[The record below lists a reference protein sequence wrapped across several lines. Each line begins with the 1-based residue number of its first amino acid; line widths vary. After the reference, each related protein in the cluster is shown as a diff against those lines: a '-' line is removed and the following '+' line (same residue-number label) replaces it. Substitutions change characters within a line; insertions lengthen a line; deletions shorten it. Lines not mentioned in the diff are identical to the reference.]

1 MIHNSTNLLILPPN
15 ESMGCYKKRSRMQ
28 VFGTWATEMGII
40 GTASLLQTFL
50 YLYGPSGKINKWKNH
65 SPDQVND
72 DPHID
77 QSIYITNC
85 DFETLKSIFF

>member
-1 MIHNSTNLLILPPN
+1 MQLYIVLQNNNSQMLGAREYN
-15 ESMGCYKKRSRMQ
+15 Q
-28 VFGTWATEMGII
+28 II
-40 GTASLLQTFL
+40 YYYNSSL

-77 QSIYITNC
+77 QSIYIRNC
-85 DFETLKSIFF
+85 DFETVEKYFF